1 MRTQGIMRK
10 AENAAQKLM
19 SGFGAFLSGTATF
32 DHKTMSRPNR
42 NEGCFPLLELKRF
55 SKNQDDSIFDSLSSD
70 ELQIY
75 YGYQGKVRYFRYFRH
90 IKWLKRS
97 YFIAPYFGRTIQNY
111 DGLFPISHDWARK
124 ICTLAEG
131 EHIEVNGLKENN
143 GSYIQHEPLRLGKE
157 NMLVKTHGAKGFISK
172 HPRLFHKPANSKDIF
187 ISWGRPLAISS
198 QTEENLLK
206 AMAVILKDA
215 YEGRPEF
222 VVGKNKMNASAIARH
237 VVENLPKEY
246 SRKGIEIDTIRKLIP
261 SALAILEE
269 NKIVKKNNC

>member
-1 MRTQGIMRK
+1 
-10 AENAAQKLM
+10 
-19 SGFGAFLSGTATF
+19 
-32 DHKTMSRPNR
+32 
-42 NEGCFPLLELKRF
+42 
-55 SKNQDDSIFDSLSSD
+55 
-70 ELQIY
+70 
-75 YGYQGKVRYFRYFRH
+75 
-90 IKWLKRS
+90 
-97 YFIAPYFGRTIQNY
+97 
-111 DGLFPISHDWARK
+111 
-124 ICTLAEG
+124 
-131 EHIEVNGLKENN
+131 
-143 GSYIQHEPLRLGKE
+143 
-157 NMLVKTHGAKGFISK
+157 MLVKTHGAKGFISK